1 MFLKSFIYLFKSP
14 YESGKFKV
22 ELFLPDEYPMA
33 PPKVRFMTKLYHPNI
48 DKLGRICLDIL
59 KGDCCFL
66 FILFQKIYSMII
78 LLQKN
83 GVQHC
88 KFELFFYRF
97 KLFSVLRIPMIFW
110 MPMLQKNGKPM
121 KKALKSLVGE
131 QINKQI

>member
-14 YESGKFKV
+14 YEGGKFKV

-66 FILFQKIYSMII
+66 FISFQKIYSMII

-121 KKALKSLVGE
+121 KKALKSLVCE
-131 QINKQI
+131 QINK